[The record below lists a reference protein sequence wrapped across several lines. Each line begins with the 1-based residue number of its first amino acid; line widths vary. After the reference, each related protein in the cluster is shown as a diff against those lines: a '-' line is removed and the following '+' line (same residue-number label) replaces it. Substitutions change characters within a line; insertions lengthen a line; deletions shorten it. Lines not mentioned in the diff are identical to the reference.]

1 MQVKGARML
10 DFDLRQL
17 EYFVCAARAGS
28 YSQAARELYVTP
40 QAISRSIQLLE
51 GRLGEK
57 LFIRTSGGIE
67 LTELGRT
74 CLQPAQEALEALERL
89 HAVSVSHVRAKPS
102 VVLAIHS
109 LCFKEN
115 GGSMDRG
122 ELLAFKGAHDDEAAF
137 SFVEMS
143 GGAIMQALRQGT
155 ADFGVTVPPLG
166 AGEEFAIRPLRRFD
180 IAALVSQG
188 FEGHFAR
195 DDERVALD
203 ELQHGELVLFT
214 DEMEYNSFLLEY
226 ARRAG
231 RELPVS
237 PLSVSPHGD
246 MGFLA
251 NSQLYAVR
259 PLQHALRTVHD
270 ERLRILPIVDDAARP
285 LDMPLGI
292 LMKAGR
298 IPSKAEETLLAF
310 VASCYR

>member
-1 MQVKGARML
+1 MI

-17 EYFVCAARAGS
+17 QYFVCAARAGS

-51 GRLGEK
+51 GRLGER
-57 LFIRTSGGIE
+57 LFSRTPNGIA
-67 LTELGRT
+67 LTELGQA
-74 CLQPAQEALEALERL
+74 CLQPAQEAIEALERL
-89 HAVSVSHVRAKPS
+89 HDVARFHADRRAKPS
-102 VVLAIHS
+102 LVLAIHS

-166 AGEEFAIRPLRRFD
+166 SGEEFAIRPLRRFD

-195 DDERVALD
+195 QGDRVTLG
-203 ELQHGELVLFT
+203 ELQQGELVSFT
-214 DEMEYNSFLLEY
+214 DEMEYNSFLQEY

-237 PLSVSPHGD
+237 SLSVSPHGD

-251 NSQLYAVR
+251 GSQLYAVR

-270 ERLRILPIVDDAARP
+270 ERLRILPIVDDAAQP
-285 LDMPLGI
+285 LYMPLGI

-298 IPSKAEETLLAF
+298 VPTKAEETLLAY